1 MDKLIAN
8 GIVPV
13 YESENGAT
21 VDARTLHSGLQ
32 VGRDFSNWIKDRLE
46 KYGFAENQDY
56 ILLTGF
62 GEQKGSGGHNKIEYA
77 LTLDCAKEIA
87 MAESTEQGHIVRKYF
102 IGVEKDWN
110 SPAKLMAR
118 ALVLANAELSN
129 VMQENSVLNSKIE
142 QDKPKVLF
150 ADSVAT
156 AKTSIL
162 IGELA
167 KIIRQNGVDTGEKR
181 LFEWLRQNGYLISRY
196 GTDHNAPTQKSM
208 DLKLF
213 EVKETTINHSD
224 GHVTVSKTTKV
235 TGKGQQ
241 YFINKFLTEISA

>member
-21 VDARTLHSGLQ
+21 VDARTLHNGLN
-32 VGRDFSNWIKDRLE
+32 VGKDFSTWIKDRLE
-46 KYGFAENQDY
+46 KYGFVEGDSY
-56 ILLTGF
+56 SPYLGDRSDGLPGKPKT
-62 GEQKGSGGHNKIEYA
+62 EYA

-102 IGVEKDWN
+102 IGVEKEWN

>member
-1 MDKLIAN
+1 VFETDKGNPA
-8 GIVPV
+8 
-13 YESENGAT
+13 
-21 VDARTLHSGLQ
+21 VDARTLHKGLEA
-32 VGRDFSNWIKDRLE
+32 GRDFSNWIKDRIS
-46 KYGFAENQDY
+46 KYHFIENMDY
-56 ILLTGF
+56 SVYAKSGENPTG
-62 GEQKGSGGHNKIEYA
+62 GRPATEYV

-87 MAESTEQGHIVRKYF
+87 MAESTEQGHVVRQYF
-102 IGVEKDWN
+102 IQVEKDWN
-110 SPAKLMAR
+110 SPEKIMAR
-118 ALVLANAELSN
+118 ALQIASAKLNETIDYSKSLEKRIEAE
-129 VMQENSVLNSKIE
+129 
-142 QDKPKVLF
+142 KPKVLF

-156 AKTSIL
+156 AKTTIL

-167 KIIRQNGVDTGEKR
+167 KIIRQNGVDIGEKR
-181 LFEWLRQNGYLISRY
+181 LFEWLRQNGYLINRF

-241 YFINKFLTEISA
+241 YFINKFLDTTKD

>member
-1 MDKLIAN
+1 MTDKLIAS

-13 YESENGAT
+13 FAT
-21 VDARTLHSGLQ
+21 DKGNPAVDARQLHDGLK
-32 VGRDFSNWIKDRLE
+32 VGTKFSDWIKGRIS
-46 KYGFAENQDY
+46 KYGFVNNVDFVVSEITEAREIGGTTRTEY
-56 ILLTGF
+56 I
-62 GEQKGSGGHNKIEYA
+62 

-87 MAESTEQGHIVRKYF
+87 MAESTEQGHIVRQYF
-102 IGVEKDWN
+102 IQVEKDWN
-110 SPAKLMAR
+110 SPDKIMAR
-118 ALVLANAELSN
+118 AYIMAQAKIAE
-129 VMQENSVLNSKIE
+129 VTDYSKSLEKRIE
-142 QDKPKVLF
+142 AEKPKVLF

-156 AKTSIL
+156 AKTTIL

-167 KIIRQNGVDTGEKR
+167 KIIRQNGVDIGEKR
-181 LFEWLRQNGYLISRY
+181 LFEWLRNNGYLISRF

-241 YFINKFLTEISA
+241 YFINKFLEQK